1 MALALYDRV
10 QQTGTANTTVSFTLS
25 GSVTGYQSFS
35 VVGNGN
41 TTYYGA
47 TDTSGNWEVGI
58 GTYVTGGTLTRTT
71 ILSSSNSGSA
81 VTFSGTVTVF
91 VTYPS
96 ERSVNLDGS
105 GNVSALGTVSSG
117 TWNGSTI
124 PVAYGGTGVTSSS
137 GANSVMLRDANQ
149 NVSINRLNQSS
160 TTTNA
165 AGTTTTL
172 TAASTF
178 SQVLSGTGG
187 QTFKLPDATTLTNT
201 TTFEFNNNATG
212 TLTIVDNASGAVGTI
227 TSGGAAA
234 IALLSNGTVAGT
246 WDVHAYIPANVQW
259 GTNTL
264 ALGSTVITGGTWNG
278 GTIASGY
285 GGTGLTTF
293 TGANNALY
301 STSSSALAAGTLPVA
316 AGGTGL
322 TTGTANGIFYGNGTS
337 AHGVT
342 AAGTTGQ
349 VLIATTS
356 GAPSWGSVPTTAA
369 VTSFSAG
376 TTGFTPNSA
385 TTGVVTLAGTLGVTN
400 GGTGITTAPTAGSVV
415 YGATS
420 STQGY
425 TAAGTSGQVLISGAT
440 GSPTWTTNIA
450 GSAANVTGTVAI
462 ANGGTGQTT
471 AAAAF
476 NALNPM
482 TTTGDIVYEASA
494 STAARLAIG
503 TSGQVLTV
511 AGGIPSWQAAG
522 GSTTLTTTDFT
533 ATSGQTSFTVTY
545 TPALLQGVYRNGI
558 KLGQAD
564 YTSTSGTAIVLA
576 TGAITGDL
584 IQVQYFSSLATT
596 TAVNSISFGSTG
608 LTPSTA
614 TSGVVS
620 VAGTL
625 GVGYGGTGLTA
636 GTSGGIPYFS
646 STSAI
651 TSSAALTQYGVVYG
665 GGAGAA
671 PVSTAAGTTGQ
682 ILTATTGGA
691 PTWASPAASG
701 ATITGTTT
709 SATYYVVGTTLTSGT
724 LSTASISNT
733 NAVSYNANTGALTAV
748 SMVSSSDER
757 LKTNWAGLDTDFVS
771 RLANVKHGTFE
782 RISSGNRE
790 VGVTAQSLKDVLPEA
805 VIESD
810 EGLLGVNY
818 GGAALVAAIELAKE
832 VKELRAEIK
841 ALKAELNK

>member
-246 WDVHAYIPANVQW
+246 WDVHAYIPVNVQW
-259 GTNTL
+259 GTNSL